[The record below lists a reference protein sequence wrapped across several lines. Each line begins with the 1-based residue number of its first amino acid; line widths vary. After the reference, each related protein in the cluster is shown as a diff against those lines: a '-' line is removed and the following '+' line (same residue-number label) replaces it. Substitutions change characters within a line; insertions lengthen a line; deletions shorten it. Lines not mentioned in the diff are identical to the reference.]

1 MPWAA
6 EVGGSKQENASN
18 DRFLEPSEST
28 SPVLSLYGSCTNCGS
43 PTCSLRFV
51 YPVQRDVVL
60 KSTCFRCGPL
70 LLTAFGCFHDCFY
83 SSLAS
88 KDSEALE
95 G

>member
-6 EVGGSKQENASN
+6 EVGGSKQENARN
-18 DRFLEPSEST
+18 CLDRFLEPSEST
-28 SPVLSLYGSCTNCGS
+28 SRVLSLYGSYGSCTNCGS
-43 PTCSLRFV
+43 PTCSLRFL

-88 KDSEALE
+88 KD
-95 G
+95 